1 MSRIRFAVACA
12 AVIAAVLPSAG
23 QGQTRRIKV
32 VSADTMPI
40 PFAYV
45 TVEGG
50 YGQITDEKG
59 EVSLGAGNQQT
70 LVVRVQRI
78 GYQPWF
84 GKIDAADTATVFRV
98 PLLRI
103 AQSLSTVT
111 VTGTAA
117 VNSLKLT
124 GFYDRWM
131 MRQKG
136 ALSAVF
142 IGPEEIEFRHPDKI
156 TNVLR
161 GLNGVAFRR
170 SCEGEQV
177 AFGVNGTCQMAI
189 LVDGNRQ
196 CPSSGCKGLF
206 GGSGSTS
213 GALSGTK
220 GTQTARSAS
229 SKWSCDSPDNL
240 NATNSVILDQVVNAN
255 DVAAIEVYNRGGNI
269 PVSLSAS
276 DQACGIIAIWTGS
289 RKP

>member
-1 MSRIRFAVACA
+1 MSRIRFGVVFGAL
-12 AVIAAVLPSAG
+12 IAAVLPSAA
-23 QGQTRRIKV
+23 QVQTRKIKV

-40 PFAYV
+40 PYAYV

-50 YGQITDEKG
+50 YGQITDENG
-59 EVSLGAGNQQT
+59 EVSLGAGKQQT

-78 GYQPWF
+78 GFQPWF
-84 GKIDAADTATVFRV
+84 GKIDAADTATVIKI

-111 VTGTAA
+111 ITGTAA

-156 TNVLR
+156 TNMLR

-177 AFGVNGTCQMAI
+177 AFGLNGTCQMAI

-196 CPSSGCKGLF
+196 CPSSGCKGM
-206 GGSGSTS
+206 GSGGG
-213 GALSGTK
+213 GALSGSRAST
-220 GTQTARSAS
+220 RSAS

-240 NATNSVILDQVVNAN
+240 NATNSVILDQVLNAS